1 MSRLA
6 TFEFTVTR
14 EGEVRSLTFYATT
27 EPKAR
32 ALAVAWAAKHGWTLE
47 ERKA

>member
-14 EGEVRSLTFYATT
+14 ESEVRLLTFYATT
-27 EPKAR
+27 QATAR
-32 ALAVAWAAKHGWTLE
+32 ALAVTWAAKHGWTLE
-47 ERKA
+47 GRA